1 MLKKPSEIAGF
12 VPLFDERAIRE
23 KVALLANQIN
33 HDYAEKKPILI
44 AILKGS
50 FIFVADLVRALKIDC
65 FVEFMT
71 ISSYQN
77 DPHKSGEI
85 NLVTD
90 LKRNIANEHI
100 IIIEDIVDSG
110 RTLNYIYHN
119 LQDRQPASIEIAALL
134 DKTENREIDMKIK
147 YSGFKIPNR
156 FVIGYG
162 LDEAESFRGLP
173 YIAIKEEER

>member
-1 MLKKPSEIAGF
+1 M
-12 VPLFDERAIRE
+12 PLFDEHTIRE
-23 KVALLANQIN
+23 KVALLADQIN
-33 HDYAEKKPILI
+33 QDYAGKKPILI

-71 ISSYQN
+71 ISSYKN
-77 DPHKSGEI
+77 DPHKAGEI
-85 NLVTD
+85 NLVFD
-90 LKRNIANEHI
+90 LNRSIANEHI
-100 IIIEDIVDSG
+100 IIVDDIVDSG

-134 DKTENREIDMKIK
+134 DKTKNREIDLKIK
-147 YSGFKIPNR
+147 YSGFEIPNR